1 MLTEEH
7 RSAKG
12 VREIKA
18 IEMQMENEVKIKKKM
33 KKRVL
38 ELEENAG
45 KIEEVVHEQVVEE
58 EIPTKIKKKKK
69 KVVEL

>member
-1 MLTEEH
+1 
-7 RSAKG
+7 
-12 VREIKA
+12 VRDIKA
-18 IEMQMENEVKIKKKM
+18 IEMQGENEVKIKKKM

>member
-1 MLTEEH
+1 
-7 RSAKG
+7 
-12 VREIKA
+12 
-18 IEMQMENEVKIKKKM
+18 MQGENEVKIKKKM